1 MTQRKEEIEKGINK
15 AQQRILEL
23 KNYLAETDY
32 QAIRQ
37 SEGGAAMSEEVK
49 NNRTAAR
56 AEINELQESIAADV
70 AILEECEDEPAMHDE
85 ELVR

>member
-1 MTQRKEEIEKGINK
+1 MKREEIENGINK
-15 AQQRILEL
+15 ANQRILEL

-37 SEGGAAMSEEVK
+37 SEGGAAMSEVVK

-56 AEINELQESIAADV
+56 AEINELQARIAADAV
-70 AILEECEDEPAMHDE
+70 TLEECEDEPAMHDE
-85 ELVR
+85 SW